1 MASGDG
7 AVFGQLGDE
16 DPQFV
21 AGYRLTARLGAGG
34 MGKVY
39 LSYTPGGRPVAIK
52 VIRSDFSEDPEF
64 RRRFQREVRAAERVQ
79 GLYTAPVIDSD
90 TEAERPWLATAYVP
104 GPSLAAAVSEHG
116 GLPVETVLYLVAGVA
131 EALQVIHGA
140 GIVHR
145 DLKPS
150 NVLLASDGPRVIDF
164 GIARA
169 ADATALTGSGAA
181 IGTPCFMAPE
191 QAAAGA
197 VTEATDI
204 FALGQVTAY
213 AALGTPA
220 FGEGASHAVLYRI
233 VHAEPVLDGLPEE
246 LSELVTRCLDKDP
259 ARRPGVAEVIG
270 MCQRA
275 SGQTQLRRPED
286 WLPVAVAADVTQRA
300 AAPAPPAAVTPPAE
314 AQPPQPTAQAPGA
327 PPTPPPTPPSTPPN
341 TPPATPPSPP
351 TAAPEPPATAPL
363 PGTGGADGTGGT
375 GGTAQQP
382 PGTPPGAPPAGTA
395 PYGDP
400 GAATPTGTLPL
411 GTAAGTPGPAGPP
424 SGTGPAAGGPVPGAF
439 GAPAAPGGPNGPGN
453 GGSSGNGR
461 SSGGDAT
468 WKILAGVLGGL
479 LVCALAAVAF
489 LVLPGNDDG
498 DAKAGHGDSADSA
511 GTAGSSGSGDAPDA
525 TGESRQ
531 DGQKSGGSRRDGAE
545 DADGA
550 EGTSSSPT
558 APPPDPEP
566 KTYRNINLP
575 SDYTLDLGET
585 PVKPQRDEDANGDL
599 SYTGSDYG
607 IEVDD
612 AGSTQ
617 FVLLKPGQDGSLKVC
632 REETRFTDS
641 LDMDKLSKGTQLCV
655 RSDSGNLG
663 LVTVRGHSPD
673 SDPSDYLTLD
683 VTVWHGALE
692 PADAS

>member
-327 PPTPPPTPPSTPPN
+327 PPTPPN

-375 GGTAQQP
+375 AQQP
-382 PGTPPGAPPAGTA
+382 PGTPPRCTAGRHGPVRRPGGGDADRHPAPRHRRRDAGPRRA
-395 PYGDP
+395 ALRYRPGRRWP
-400 GAATPTGTLPL
+400 GAGRVRGAGGTRRTERAGERREFRQRQELRRRRHLEDPRR
-411 GTAAGTPGPAGPP
+411 GPRRAAGVRPGGRGVSGPAGERRR
-424 SGTGPAAGGPVPGAF
+424 
-439 GAPAAPGGPNGPGN
+439 
-453 GGSSGNGR
+453 GR
-461 SSGGDAT
+461 
-468 WKILAGVLGGL
+468 
-479 LVCALAAVAF
+479 
-489 LVLPGNDDG
+489 
-498 DAKAGHGDSADSA
+498 
-511 GTAGSSGSGDAPDA
+511 
-525 TGESRQ
+525 
-531 DGQKSGGSRRDGAE
+531 
-545 DADGA
+545 
-550 EGTSSSPT
+550 EGR
-558 APPPDPEP
+558 A
-566 KTYRNINLP
+566 R
-575 SDYTLDLGET
+575 
-585 PVKPQRDEDANGDL
+585 
-599 SYTGSDYG
+599 
-607 IEVDD
+607 
-612 AGSTQ
+612 
-617 FVLLKPGQDGSLKVC
+617 
-632 REETRFTDS
+632 
-641 LDMDKLSKGTQLCV
+641 
-655 RSDSGNLG
+655 
-663 LVTVRGHSPD
+663 
-673 SDPSDYLTLD
+673 
-683 VTVWHGALE
+683 
-692 PADAS
+692 